1 MPRWRC
7 RLRRDDADDHR
18 LALRREGLQAL
29 AIGVPLLCTS
39 LLATAGVMHGGLPS
53 CWRTFLAG
61 SLVVVDWVALWCPL
75 DTLLWPGRPWNRER
89 AVLTHLATSLVVR
102 GAETSRLTA
111 RRASS
116 TPTPPGPSRRIAA
129 FVGGR

>member
-1 MPRWRC
+1 
-7 RLRRDDADDHR
+7 
-18 LALRREGLQAL
+18 
-29 AIGVPLLCTS
+29 VPLLCTS
-39 LLATAGVMHGGLPS
+39 LLATAGVMHSGLPS

-61 SLVVVDWVALWCPL
+61 SLVVVDRVALWYL
-75 DTLLWPGRPWNRER
+75 DTLLWAGRPWNRER